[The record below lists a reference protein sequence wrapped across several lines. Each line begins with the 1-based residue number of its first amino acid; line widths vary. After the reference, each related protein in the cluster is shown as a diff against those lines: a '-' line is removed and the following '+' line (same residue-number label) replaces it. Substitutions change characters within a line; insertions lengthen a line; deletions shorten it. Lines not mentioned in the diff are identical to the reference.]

1 MHKLKSS
8 QWNIYQQHQKQNY
21 TTYIFYPRI
30 HCTVWHPYDPH
41 LLIYYRQLCYRTMD
55 KCYYHATL
63 LFFSR
68 VVLPSLSLGRCPSI
82 PYLACVSLLFTLLCV
97 WNVASH
103 THNTVVTTNSAL
115 MNRSTILAATL
126 TDWLD
131 VNGPQFEQIR
141 NQSVL
146 LAKSM
151 LLQSRPRGYNYCTI
165 IHVS

>member
-63 LFFSR
+63 VFQQSGVTFPLSR
-68 VVLPSLSLGRCPSI
+68 PLSLHTIPSMGN
-82 PYLACVSLLFTLLCV
+82 LLFTLLCV

-126 TDWLD
+126 TEWLD
-131 VNGPQFEQIR
+131 VNGPQLEQIR

-151 LLQSRPRGYNYCTI
+151 LLQSRPRGYNYFTI